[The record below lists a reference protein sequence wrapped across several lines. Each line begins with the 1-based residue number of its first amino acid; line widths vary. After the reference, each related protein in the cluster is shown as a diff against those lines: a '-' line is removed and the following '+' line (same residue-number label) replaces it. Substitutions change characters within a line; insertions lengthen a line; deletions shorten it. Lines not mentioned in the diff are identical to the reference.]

1 MSEGIQIYTY
11 NNETIYQKNFF
22 NMTKLNFMYDRR
34 QLFRTKNN
42 KLEYNNY
49 FPFDLVKQK
58 LEFYGLYLSCYATS
72 DFISMDYDFDI
83 GLNNLEYN
91 FEKQLI
97 NCLKDEF
104 KRIEI
109 VIEILNSRGN
119 KSIIEKIEKSYNI
132 LFSSIGLQNT
142 YIIKFEDI
150 EQFDFIQE
158 YICGILLDE
167 NDIEKSFK
175 EYSFNPA
182 DLKCIQGL
190 IEQVKLL
197 IFRVQLYANSNI
209 MLYSKEEKL
218 INMINGKIL
227 ELKNDNFEIQNIV
240 DFKDSKNFLLGRTRY

>member
-11 NNETIYQKNFF
+11 NNETIYQKIFF

-58 LEFYGLYLSCYATS
+58 LEFYGLYLSFYATS
-72 DFISMDYDFDI
+72 DFTSMDYDFDI
-83 GLNNLEYN
+83 GLNNLQHN
-91 FEKQLI
+91 FEKQLV
-97 NCLKDEF
+97 NCLNDKF

-109 VIEILNSRGN
+109 VIKIFNSRGN

-132 LFSSIGLQNT
+132 LFSYIGLHNT
-142 YIIKFEDI
+142 YIIKFENI
-150 EQFDFIQE
+150 EEIDFIQE

-167 NDIEKSFK
+167 NDIEMSF
-175 EYSFNPA
+175 EQYSFNLA

-190 IEQVKLL
+190 TEQVKLL
-197 IFRVQLYANSNI
+197 IFRVPLYANSNI
-209 MLYSKEEKL
+209 MLYSKDKNWL
-218 INMINGKIL
+218 I
-227 ELKNDNFEIQNIV
+227 
-240 DFKDSKNFLLGRTRY
+240 